1 MKETSVVV
9 PEEIPAIGIS
19 YNCEL
24 PGKKGL
30 VFQTHVPQSADTLA
44 INEVVDK
51 IKAVADRQFAFGL
64 LEHLKLQLEQE
75 QKLAYDHAIRMA
87 QAEDNAQAEWLRS
100 NKRGEFQLGAKQLQ
114 DQKQAIA
121 HMEESKRRIAKVERD
136 IADAQR
142 IVSGA

>member
-30 VFQTHVPQSADTLA
+30 VFQTHVPQSADAMA

-75 QKLAYDHAIRMA
+75 EKLAYDHQQRMA
-87 QAEDNAQAEWLRS
+87 KVEEDMQTEWLRS
-100 NKRGEFQLGAKQLQ
+100 NKRGELMLSTKQQ
-114 DQKQAIA
+114 QEQRQAIA